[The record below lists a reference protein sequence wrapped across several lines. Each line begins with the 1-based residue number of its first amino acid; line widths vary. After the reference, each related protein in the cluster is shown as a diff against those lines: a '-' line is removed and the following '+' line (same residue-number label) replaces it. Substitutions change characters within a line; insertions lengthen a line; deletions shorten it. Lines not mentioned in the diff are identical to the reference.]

1 MLQRSRTPYG
11 APAPSK
17 PKRWYPANKRYQS
30 SRWRKLAKSVRTGRA
45 CWLCGRPA
53 EVADHVRHVT
63 RETSDAEFFD
73 RAGLRPA
80 CRKCNLR
87 RGSAEAL
94 RRDTERAGSVLG
106 SRPDYTRR

>member
-1 MLQRSRTPYG
+1 MLQRSRTGYV
-11 APAPSK
+11 APAQSK
-17 PKRWYPANKRYQS
+17 PKRWYPADRRYQT

-73 RAGLRPA
+73 RANLGPA

-87 RGSAEAL
+87 RGSAESL
-94 RRDTERAGSVLG
+94 RRDTQRANSMLT
-106 SRPDYTRR
+106 SRIDYTRG